1 MHNVHNGMASRPMY
15 STLHVVPALN
25 ASGDG
30 GSYLLSIAETRG
42 PGGAALS
49 SMFPTLEKLADSFRS
64 IGINE
69 ASIHSMGSRFFLTF
83 GAT

>member
-1 MHNVHNGMASRPMY
+1 MY

-49 SMFPTLEKLADSFRS
+49 SMFADQHMGMIPIDRVGVDYHLLATRDF
-64 IGINE
+64 
-69 ASIHSMGSRFFLTF
+69 A
-83 GAT
+83 